1 MNPLSRKTR
10 REFIAAGLKS
20 SAASFLTFP
29 PTLARGQPLGTVP
42 FVSEGETSPGSLH
55 GSGLGGRLVLDLST
69 LTEDSLTTSNGNFF
83 IRTAFPDQLHEISPW
98 ETAALTA
105 ALDFMGRTHQQD
117 KPFFV
122 WCNSTRMHIWTHL
135 KAASEGV
142 TGQGIYADGMVE
154 HDGYVGQLLDKLD
167 ELGIT
172 DDTIVMY
179 ATDNGAE
186 LMSWPDGGMIPFRGE
201 KNTTWEGGFRLPM
214 MVRWPG
220 KIKGGSISNEI
231 IAMMDWMPTL
241 VAAAGDPDIK
251 EKLLNGHTA
260 GGKTFKVHLD
270 GYNFLPYMTGQASKG
285 PRDEFFYFTDDGSLS
300 ALRYRDWKMMF
311 SIQEAHGFE
320 VWVRPFTVLR
330 VPRLFNLRRDPFE
343 RADRD
348 SDFYTKFFIDHMFV
362 MVPAQ
367 ALVAKFLQTFQ
378 KFPPRQKPASFTI
391 DQVIEKLAP
400 PSN

>member
-1 MNPLSRKTR
+1 
-10 REFIAAGLKS
+10 
-20 SAASFLTFP
+20 
-29 PTLARGQPLGTVP
+29 
-42 FVSEGETSPGSLH
+42 
-55 GSGLGGRLVLDLST
+55 
-69 LTEDSLTTSNGNFF
+69 
-83 IRTAFPDQLHEISPW
+83 
-98 ETAALTA
+98 
-105 ALDFMGRTHQQD
+105 
-117 KPFFV
+117 
-122 WCNSTRMHIWTHL
+122 
-135 KAASEGV
+135 
-142 TGQGIYADGMVE
+142 
-154 HDGYVGQLLDKLD
+154 
-167 ELGIT
+167 
-172 DDTIVMY
+172 
-179 ATDNGAE
+179 
-186 LMSWPDGGMIPFRGE
+186 
-201 KNTTWEGGFRLPM
+201 M

-220 KIKGGSISNEI
+220 KIEAGAISNEI

-378 KFPPRQKPASFTI
+378 EFPPRQKPASFTI
-391 DQVIEKLAP
+391 DQVMEKLAP